1 MAERTSTTVERR
13 TCDGHD
19 LQACVWAGLAW
30 LERHYEEVN
39 ALNVFPVPDGDTGTN
54 MMLTMRSAHDEVS
67 EVDEDHAGQVA
78 QKIYNGALMGARGN
92 SGVILSQ
99 LWRGFARGIERMPA
113 FDASALV
120 RGFQEAVRMAYQAVQ
135 EPVEGTM
142 LTVASDISQEAE
154 AAVKETT
161 DVVAIMERVV
171 ERAHVSVRRTP
182 ELLAVLAEAGVVDA
196 GGMGLA
202 YILEG
207 ILRHMRGESLETA
220 GESREADELQSA
232 LSPEDEEGYGY
243 DVQYLI
249 RGQSMDV
256 NQVRAQIESLG
267 WSTLVVGGEDLIKV
281 HVHVHNPGEVLGYG
295 ASVGSL
301 DDIVVENMQA
311 QYETFVRKRGAVHE
325 EERVVDEALEPP
337 AIQEGTIAAVAV
349 APGDGLKRILYS
361 LGAGYV
367 IPGGQTMNPSTKDI
381 VEAIETLP
389 TDKVVLLPNNKNIF
403 MAAEQAAGRVDG
415 KTVRVVPTRTI
426 PQGISAL
433 LALDPHGELDEVVD
447 VMVESSGMVE
457 TGEVTTATRDT
468 RVNGVRVRKG
478 QTIGLYNDD
487 LIVVGNDVSSVVADL
502 LREMGIDDLELV
514 TLYYGADID
523 RSEAQMLTEHLRD
536 EYPDHEIELREG
548 GQPHYYYILSA
559 E

>member
-1 MAERTSTTVERR
+1 MAEKTPPIVERR
-13 TCDGHD
+13 TCDGQD

-54 MMLTMRSAHDEVS
+54 MMLTMRSAHDEVCDL
-67 EVDEDHAGQVA
+67 DEDHAGQVA

-99 LWRGFARGIERMPA
+99 LWRGFARGIEGMPV
-113 FDASALV
+113 FDTNALV
-120 RGFQEAVRMAYQAVQ
+120 SGFQEAVRLAYQAVQ

-142 LTVASDISQEAE
+142 LTVASDVAREAE
-154 AAVKETT
+154 VAVKETP
-161 DVVAIMERVV
+161 DVVAVMERVV
-171 ERAHVSVRRTP
+171 ERAHLSVQRTP
-182 ELLAVLAEAGVVDA
+182 ELLAVLAEAGVVDS

-207 ILRHMRGESLETA
+207 ILRYMRGEPLATA
-220 GESREADELQSA
+220 EEFHESDELQSA

-267 WSTLVVGGEDLIKV
+267 WSTLVVGDDQLIKV
-281 HVHVHNPGEVLGYG
+281 HVHVHNPGEALGYG

-311 QYETFVRKRGAVHE
+311 QYETFVRNRGGVHE
-325 EERVVDEALEPP
+325 EKAADTPVEPP
-337 AIQEGTIAAVAV
+337 PIQEGTIAAVAV

-367 IPGGQTMNPSTKDI
+367 IAGGQTMNPSTKDI

-403 MAAEQAAGRVDG
+403 MAAEQAAGRVNS
-415 KTVRVVPTRTI
+415 KIVQVIPTRTI

-433 LALDPHGELDEVVD
+433 LALDPHGEMDEVVAA
-447 VMVESSGMVE
+447 MVESSGMVE
-457 TGEVTTATRDT
+457 TGEVTMATRDS
-468 RVNGVRVRKG
+468 RVNGIKVRKG
-478 QTIGLYNDD
+478 QMIGLHNDD
-487 LIVVGNDVSSVVADL
+487 LTVVGNDVPSVVADL
-502 LREMGIDDLELV
+502 LGKMGIGDLELI

-523 RSEAQMLTEHLRD
+523 RSEAQTLTEHLRD